1 MTAKDVGRNDPC
13 PCGSGKK
20 YKYCCLRKNQQR
32 RRQRGRTVSAPSAGD
47 GPIGLLEQVDRLT
60 RQLRKVPGEE
70 ARGLEKQ
77 GEALVR
83 MARFF
88 ARQEE
93 IEAALEA
100 LEARRPVLDLLLED
114 PTRAM
119 ERALELFSEERFD
132 AFRVSVEE
140 LEQTFELVGYPA
152 PGRFG
157 MEEEDLDILLEAATY
172 LAGDEQEREYAVQ
185 ALLMELPGL
194 VAAERFEDAWLV
206 QHSAD
211 RLLAK
216 PDEAS
221 PLYFAMVQLAYEEM
235 DLDRRRR
242 YRDVAEE
249 LGIDVE
255 KLGGADRDQFEA
267 LAREL
272 QADPAKQ
279 ARIERLVTSE
289 PLLAHQAATRLLR
302 ESRRSFQ
309 LLERQDSDC
318 LLLSPEQLAPWLVK
332 LAKRKA
338 ALRGDQEMLDDGA
351 ALDAQSAEAMKEA
364 IYELT
369 LEMSPAVFTEQ
380 RRQQLVDDLQG
391 YRDRLREAG
400 EEEAARRA
408 DLAIDIVQWEVPRAK
423 NPFLLAT
430 CYASLRKVIPSLSE
444 TAEPC
449 E

>member
-1 MTAKDVGRNDPC
+1 MTTKDVGRNDPC

-32 RRQRGRTVSAPSAGD
+32 RRQRGRTVSAPSAGE
-47 GPIGLLEQVDRLT
+47 GPIGLLEQVDWLT
-60 RQLRKVPGEE
+60 RQLGKVPGEE
-70 ARGLEKQ
+70 ARELEKQ
-77 GEALVR
+77 GRELAL
-83 MARFF
+83 MATLF

-93 IEAALEA
+93 IEAALDT
-100 LEARRPVLDLLLED
+100 LEAHRPVLDEFLQD
-114 PTRAM
+114 SKRAT

-132 AFRVSVEE
+132 ALRISVEE
-140 LEQTFELVGYPA
+140 LKHAFELVGYPA
-152 PGRFG
+152 PGPFG
-157 MEEEDLDILLEAATY
+157 MEEEDLDILLKAATY
-172 LAGDEQEREYAVQ
+172 LASDEQEREHAVR
-185 ALLMELPGL
+185 ALLVELPGL
-194 VAAERFEDAWLV
+194 VAAERFEDARLV
-206 QHSAD
+206 QYSAD

-216 PDEAS
+216 PDEPN

-235 DLDRRRR
+235 VLDLRSR

-279 ARIERLVTSE
+279 ARLERWVASE
-289 PLLAHQAATRLLR
+289 PILARQAATRLVR
-302 ESRRSFQ
+302 EARRSFQ
-309 LLERQDSDC
+309 LLGRQDSDC
-318 LLLSPEQLAPWLVK
+318 LLLSPEQLEPWLEK
-332 LAKRKA
+332 LAEGKA

-351 ALDAQSAEAMKEA
+351 TLDTESAEAMKEA

-369 LEMSPAVFTEQ
+369 LEMSPAVFSEQ
-380 RRQQLVDDLQG
+380 RRQELVEDLQG
-391 YRDRLREAG
+391 YRDLLREAG

-408 DLAIDIVQWEVPRAK
+408 DGAIDIVQGEDPPAR
-423 NPFLLAT
+423 NLFLLAI
-430 CYASLRKVIPSLSE
+430 CYASLRRVIPSLSK